1 MPILTAPVIVPK
13 PPRGSFNRAA
23 AARGRKV
30 FNGKGKC
37 ANCHVGSIGTEPGYN
52 AHRPSD
58 ICIDAFQADRGPDGT
73 YVTAPLEGL
82 FTRSKRGFYHDG
94 RFRTLMDVV
103 DHYDSCFRL
112 GLSRQQKSDLVA
124 FLRSR

>member
-1 MPILTAPVIVPK
+1 M
-13 PPRGSFNRAA
+13 
-23 AARGRKV
+23 
-30 FNGKGKC
+30 
-37 ANCHVGSIGTEPGYN
+37 
-52 AHRPSD
+52 
-58 ICIDAFQADRGPDGT
+58 
-73 YVTAPLEGL
+73 TAPLEGL